1 MGGNQALRDCVDLLP
16 PLLQLNEAAKSGN
29 SPSTVEVKK
38 ALYVYESKMIDR
50 AFAWVQKSGGASM
63 PVRFLSDSLFSFSK
77 SVWFLKHISA
87 SQNFNF
93 DGYLGTT
100 LYLLGSFILPIWR
113 LVYYLRS
120 KIWG

>member
-16 PLLQLNEAAKSGN
+16 PLLQLNEAAKSKTP
-29 SPSTVEVKK
+29 PSTAEVKK
-38 ALYVYESKMIDR
+38 ALAVYESKMIDR

-63 PVRFLSDSLFSFSK
+63 PVSCLSDSLFNLSK
-77 SVWFLKHISA
+77 SIRFLKHISA

-100 LYLLGSFILPIWR
+100 IYLLGLFLLPVWR
-113 LVYYLRS
+113 LAYYLKS